1 MTPAAEPPPKSG
13 EATGRLTPAGRA
25 WIACGI
31 VVLAVTIAGA
41 AFYWWLILS
50 LAAALGPLGEAI
62 ADAIKAE
69 AGEDSRAAA
78 ELARAP
84 APPPVAG
91 SEGQAAALGPAFVA
105 AWDARDADALNE
117 LVDRTALLRGLVDP
131 ETVVDLNA
139 AGDADAAAVNPF
151 LPVARRPAGD
161 GFGEGEAYQFPPG
174 ARAAYWPLDFA
185 LRHAFDRP
193 QEEYPVGIEFAG
205 VETHDELP
213 AAVLLVTFPAPDDG
227 SGPVPPDA
235 TVTRRALLIPTPDG
249 QVGEVYVEEGLT
261 FLGPPA
267 DRRGEYLSEALR
279 RGLIDVADV
288 LAPFLKMNE
297 SPDAGDGGRP
307 PVPAGS
313 PRGGGPS

>member
-69 AGEDSRAAA
+69 AGEDFRAAA

-91 SEGQAAALGPAFVA
+91 TEGQAAALGPAFVA
-105 AWDARDADALNE
+105 AWDARDADALNG
-117 LVDRTALLRGLVDP
+117 LVDRAALLRGLVDP
-131 ETVVDLNA
+131 ETVAALDA
-139 AGDADAAAVNPF
+139 AGADGAKAVNPF
-151 LPVARRPAGD
+151 LPLPQKHGAGAD
-161 GFGEGEAYQFPPG
+161 AGAGFPFPPG
-174 ARAAYWPLDFA
+174 ARAAYWPLDML
-185 LRHAFDRP
+185 LRHAFDGP
-193 QEEYPVGIEFAG
+193 EEDFPVVIESAG
-205 VETHDELP
+205 VSTHDGLP
-213 AAVLLVTFPAPDDG
+213 VAVLFVTYPAPDDG
-227 SGPVPPDA
+227 TGAGPPGE
-235 TVTRRALLIPTPDG
+235 TVTRRVLLIPTPAG
-249 QVGEVYVEEGLT
+249 RIGEVYIEGGVGA
-261 FLGPPA
+261 FGPPA

-279 RGLIDVADV
+279 RGLIDFADV
-288 LAPFLKMNE
+288 LAPFLKRNE
-297 SPDAGDGGRP
+297 PPDAGNWGRP

-313 PRGGGPS
+313 PRGGGSP